1 MRLFALLALSAVLVP
16 WVQCA
21 PLADSDAKLADE
33 FFVWRAKTAPY
44 TNDDIPRMDRPF
56 GVRRDWSRVAVEQRR
71 ADLAAFEA
79 RWRKLEDPGASV
91 AHQVDHRL
99 LGSAIAR
106 VHWEL
111 DILKQWQRDPNF
123 YLEQTLAPMVE
134 ALTLPGPYDEA
145 SSREILARLDAVP
158 GLIQQAEATL
168 QAPPAPFARLAI
180 DSLAGIRG
188 KFQQVAATL
197 PSQTTIPAADWQA
210 SADRAAAAL
219 EGYRSWLE
227 QSLPALPAH
236 ASLGRAKYEWFLQN
250 VALIPYTPEQLLV
263 QAELEASRAEAFE
276 ALEANRNRDVPPLTM
291 AATLDEFIARNQKAE
306 ASVREFL
313 ESRGILTLPP
323 WLHHYTL
330 RAMPPYLAPLADFA
344 EADDFTSPARLD
356 QDGIRYMNPPSPDA
370 GFFWVSDAMDP
381 RISIVH
387 EGTVGHYGQL
397 CISWKHPDPI
407 RRHYYDSGA
416 NEGIGFYAEEMM
428 LQAGLYDDSPH
439 SREIVYRQM
448 RLRALRVI
456 VDVKIALGQF
466 TLDQAASFLERQ
478 VPMTA
483 ASARAEVIETTEA
496 PGQKISYQTGK
507 LQIEEMMQEARLKQ
521 GDAFSLREF
530 HDSVW
535 LNGNVP
541 IALQRWEYLGADDE
555 MKKLGVWTTLPAE

>member
-227 QSLPALPAH
+227 QSLPALPAFPRAREVRVVSAERSTHSLH
-236 ASLGRAKYEWFLQN
+236 AGTVAGSGRARSEPRGGVRSARSESQSRC
-250 VALIPYTPEQLLV
+250 
-263 QAELEASRAEAFE
+263 AS
-276 ALEANRNRDVPPLTM
+276 
-291 AATLDEFIARNQKAE
+291 
-306 ASVREFL
+306 S
-313 ESRGILTLPP
+313 
-323 WLHHYTL
+323 
-330 RAMPPYLAPLADFA
+330 
-344 EADDFTSPARLD
+344 DD
-356 QDGIRYMNPPSPDA
+356 G
-370 GFFWVSDAMDP
+370 GDP
-381 RISIVH
+381 R
-387 EGTVGHYGQL
+387 
-397 CISWKHPDPI
+397 
-407 RRHYYDSGA
+407 
-416 NEGIGFYAEEMM
+416 
-428 LQAGLYDDSPH
+428 
-439 SREIVYRQM
+439 
-448 RLRALRVI
+448 
-456 VDVKIALGQF
+456 
-466 TLDQAASFLERQ
+466 
-478 VPMTA
+478 
-483 ASARAEVIETTEA
+483 
-496 PGQKISYQTGK
+496 
-507 LQIEEMMQEARLKQ
+507 
-521 GDAFSLREF
+521 
-530 HDSVW
+530 
-535 LNGNVP
+535 
-541 IALQRWEYLGADDE
+541 
-555 MKKLGVWTTLPAE
+555 